1 MNSLLLY
8 FKEDC
13 IELWSIDK
21 NDRLIPVTY
30 ISSNQLPLYFLID
43 EDKILMEDYAKEQY
57 SKGISNS
64 FGNFWRN
71 IDNDSLTY
79 ERYSAKKSFSTLLP
93 YALKESILPKIAKSH
108 FQVTLKELLTG
119 TKTILLYDSFV
130 PERHKEIILNL
141 FYDIVGFDRNS
152 IISID
157 FFEYFRDF
165 QINKRNLNQADSFIV
180 SNISDGDFYIHYIGN
195 DSPFHKAMKV
205 LEGKGHDPSLDVVLN
220 ILAENVRQKG
230 GMQNES
236 VVKRELISDAKAI
249 LSKIPNGYVI
259 HKIEN
264 NKIDVD
270 SFEINIHRKDIE
282 DRVNNRQS
290 LNIIQNELEV
300 FRKQYSLGHI
310 PMFLSGLKV
319 NQSSF
324 RDFFRFEYKGGVN
337 YEDENFNRDFI
348 KHCIINGSKKISLVQ
363 VPVQNPLESAD
374 PAKASSPSV
383 DKLNI
388 PSHNHKGE
396 EKVFSNQNERKETDS
411 QNVVKSSGKVDL
423 QSKTQKNTGPNSKP
437 RLESNDKKTL
447 SGKELKPKKE
457 GSNSSSMVYGLVLF
471 ALVVIGGFYMFSDS
485 SKDKNFQES
494 AASNNSIVQK
504 IDNDLVSN
512 YPAGSKFC
520 MDNPSEIITVRSQTT
535 GRVWMDRN
543 LGAKSVAQS
552 TDDKEAFGDLYQW
565 GRNSDGHQCRNSIVT
580 TAISSNIQP
589 DHNNFIKSS
598 ESANWDWVSPPNQE
612 LWSPVNN
619 PCPKGYRLPTKLEWE
634 SEINGW
640 PSADSEGAFQSNL
653 RITVAGARD
662 GMEGK
667 IGREG
672 STGFYWTSDVENG
685 ESLAVTIGFDNVIFR
700 SVSRSGGASVRCIK
714 N

>member
-43 EDKILMEDYAKEQY
+43 GDKILMEDYAKEQY

-64 FGNFWRN
+64 FGNFWRD

-337 YEDENFNRDFI
+337 YEDENFNKDFI

-411 QNVVKSSGKVDL
+411 QNAVKSSGKVDL
-423 QSKTQKNTGPNSKP
+423 QSKTQKDTGPNSKP
-437 RLESNDKKTL
+437 RLDNLSHSTGVDLTLIKK
-447 SGKELKPKKE
+447 P
-457 GSNSSSMVYGLVLF
+457 
-471 ALVVIGGFYMFSDS
+471 S
-485 SKDKNFQES
+485 SKEEKSINNKEVKSDLKLNEEEIKLGPPPIIPSTYGPKFSEVKENATGKTSERGKRIIHEVASDTNKENLSKVERKKIKVMPKLLGVVAFTFLIFQLH
-494 AASNNSIVQK
+494 QK
-504 IDNDLVSN
+504 LSVNATGAFSVEFANLL
-512 YPAGSKFC
+512 GSDIF
-520 MDNPSEIITVRSQTT
+520 I
-535 GRVWMDRN
+535 
-543 LGAKSVAQS
+543 
-552 TDDKEAFGDLYQW
+552 
-565 GRNSDGHQCRNSIVT
+565 
-580 TAISSNIQP
+580 AI
-589 DHNNFIKSS
+589 
-598 ESANWDWVSPPNQE
+598 
-612 LWSPVNN
+612 
-619 PCPKGYRLPTKLEWE
+619 GYFTEDWE
-634 SEINGW
+634 SEGWFELEPNTSKTFKLPQNFNHSKVFLFGVNANDDLLWNGDDIYLCID
-640 PSADSEGAFQSNL
+640 PDLKFHLYDHKNCDFLEGFKEFQL
-653 RITVAGARD
+653 
-662 GMEGK
+662 
-667 IGREG
+667 
-672 STGFYWTSDVENG
+672 TGNHTLIEIKGIDFYTN
-685 ESLAVTIGFDNVIFR
+685 
-700 SVSRSGGASVRCIK
+700 
-714 N
+714 